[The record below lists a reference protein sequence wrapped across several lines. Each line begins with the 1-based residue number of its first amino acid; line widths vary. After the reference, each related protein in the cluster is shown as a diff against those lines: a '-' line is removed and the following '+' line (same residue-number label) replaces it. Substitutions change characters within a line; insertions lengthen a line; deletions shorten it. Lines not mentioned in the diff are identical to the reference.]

1 MAVKKYCHFTNA
13 LSKASVQFSQQPHE
27 RLNVINLPNETTD
40 SWELLVLLI
49 HKGQSNRDAW
59 GFCPVL
65 SSCSHH
71 CVLTASRTLTASL
84 AHKIALE

>member
-27 RLNVINLPNETTD
+27 RLNVINLPNEATD

-49 HKGQSNRDAW
+49 HKGQSNPDAR

-65 SSCSHH
+65 SSCSLY
-71 CVLTASRTLTASL
+71 CVLTASL
-84 AHKIALE
+84 AYKVALE